1 MAKKS
6 WIARDKKR
14 RRLVKKYAEKRQ
26 MLKAAGDWEALQ
38 KLPRN
43 SSAVRVRNRCRLTGR
58 ARGYMRAFGL
68 SRIAFR
74 EMARSG
80 IIPGIRK
87 SSW

>member
-14 RRLVKKYAEKRQ
+14 RRLVDQYAERRQ

-43 SSAVRVRNRCRLTGR
+43 SSAVRIRNRCRLTGR
-58 ARGYMRAFGL
+58 ARGYMRNFGL

-74 EMARSG
+74 EMARGG